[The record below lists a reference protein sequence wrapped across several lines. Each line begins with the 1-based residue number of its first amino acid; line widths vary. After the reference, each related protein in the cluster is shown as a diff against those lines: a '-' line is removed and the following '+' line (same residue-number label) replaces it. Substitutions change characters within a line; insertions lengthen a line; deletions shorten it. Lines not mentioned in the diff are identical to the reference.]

1 MTKSLQ
7 TNQVVTAGVV
17 SLALVL
23 MSLPLFAHADMLY
36 RQIDRGMSG
45 SDVSSLQTFMSGDAS
60 IYPSG
65 LVTGYF
71 GSLSSAGVSR
81 FQAKNGLAVVG
92 RVGPLTMAAVNAQ
105 MGGVTTGDQNAPII
119 NNLNINTSNNTARFQ
134 WNTSEGASALVYYGT
149 SALSETE
156 ASAGNEVTIG
166 GSTFLVHS
174 DMRTS
179 HDGTI
184 TGLQS
189 GTRYYFVVY
198 VRDASGNVSVS
209 TQQTFTTS
217 N

>member
-1 MTKSLQ
+1 MTKTIQ

-17 SLALVL
+17 SLALIL

-36 RQIDRGMSG
+36 RQLDPGMSG
-45 SDVSSLQTFMSGDAS
+45 SDVSSLQTFMSADGT

-71 GSLSSAGVSR
+71 GSLTKSGVSR
-81 FQAKNGLAVVG
+81 FQTQNGLPSVG
-92 RVGPLTMAAVNAQ
+92 RVGPLTMAAINSQ
-105 MGGVTTGDQNAPII
+105 MSGVTGGDQSAPII
-119 NNLNINTSNNTARFQ
+119 YNLNIDTSRNTARFQ

-198 VRDASGNVSVS
+198 VRDAKGNTTVS
-209 TQQTFTTS
+209 TQQTFITS

>member
-1 MTKSLQ
+1 M
-7 TNQVVTAGVV
+7 
-17 SLALVL
+17 
-23 MSLPLFAHADMLY
+23 FAHADMLY
-36 RQIDRGMSG
+36 RQLDPGMSG
-45 SDVSSLQTFMSGDAS
+45 SDVSSLQTFMSADGT

-71 GSLSSAGVSR
+71 GSLTKAGVSR
-81 FQAKNGLAVVG
+81 FQTQNGLPSVG
-92 RVGPLTMAAVNAQ
+92 RVGPLTMAAINSQ
-105 MGGVTTGDQNAPII
+105 MGGVSNTGQSAPVI

-134 WNTSEGASALVYYGT
+134 WNTSEGASALIYYGT
-149 SALSETE
+149 SALSEQE
-156 ASAGNEVTIG
+156 ASAGNEVTIS

-179 HDGTI
+179 HDGTL

-198 VRDASGNVSVS
+198 VRDTLGNVTLS
-209 TQQTFTTS
+209 TQQTVITS